1 ALREVAPDSPV
12 SDVRT
17 MDEVLGQTTQS
28 RRFFA
33 GLMAAFGGVA
43 LLLAAIGLY
52 GVIAYGVAQRR
63 REFGV
68 RMSLGAASRD
78 LLALVLRQGAVLVGA
93 GVALGLVGAFALTRL
108 IAAQLFGVAPHD
120 PVVLASVCGV
130 LLFVALAACWLPARR
145 AAATSPV
152 EALRYE

>member
-1 ALREVAPDSPV
+1 V
-12 SDVRT
+12 SEVRT
-17 MDEVLGQTTQS
+17 MQEVLGATTHS

-78 LLALVLRQGAVLVGA
+78 VLGIVLKQGAVLVGL
-93 GVALGLVGAFALTRL
+93 GLALGLLGAIALTRL
-108 IAAQLFGVAPHD
+108 IAAQLYGVAPLD
-120 PVVLASVCGV
+120 PFVLASVCLV
-130 LLFVALAACWLPARR
+130 LLLVALAASWLPARR